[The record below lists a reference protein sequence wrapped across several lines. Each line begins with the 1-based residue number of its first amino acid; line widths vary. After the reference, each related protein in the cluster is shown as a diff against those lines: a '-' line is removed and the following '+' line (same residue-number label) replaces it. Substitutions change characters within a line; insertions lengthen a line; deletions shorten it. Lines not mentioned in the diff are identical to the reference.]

1 MSNLLDVQ
9 RYFKMST
16 GIVYV
21 ERGNQVES
29 FQEYLGHRYQDN
41 CYYYSAFALMGLK
54 PEDYLVR
61 GDIDSNNWR
70 YYHHG
75 WVEFSYDEQEY
86 VFDSMLTNFLVSKEE
101 WYQYYNPEIT
111 YKKTQEKILNEF
123 LNEKNAFEIKK
134 NFWQFKEYVMNL
146 PDVESIPIK
155 KLQAIDKENGH
166 VPTALMLARLEMSKY
181 SSRPTRFLA
190 YSPDYC

>member
-61 GDIDSNNWR
+61 GDINSNNWR
-70 YYHHG
+70 HYPHG
-75 WVEFSYDEQEY
+75 WVEFSYDKQEY

-111 YKKTQEKILNEF
+111 YKKL
-123 LNEKNAFEIKK
+123 KK
-134 NFWQFKEYVMNL
+134 KF
-146 PDVESIPIK
+146 
-155 KLQAIDKENGH
+155 
-166 VPTALMLARLEMSKY
+166 
-181 SSRPTRFLA
+181 
-190 YSPDYC
+190 